1 MVCFFWGTTWMAS
14 KFGVMHMPAL
24 QMAGIRQLLGGT
36 LYIIFFLARGAS
48 LPKGKEWIPIIVLS
62 LLNFVLTNGL
72 GTWGVR
78 YISAGLG
85 AIIAATFPLW
95 IVIIDLF
102 SGKST
107 PPTKAI
113 IGLLLG
119 FGGVCIIFYEHF
131 HDFLNP
137 DFRFGIIISVIAA
150 WSWAFGTLYTK
161 KQAKQFNPYF
171 SIGLQMFMAGVI
183 MNVAAE
189 ATGNSIP
196 VANIPWQSWSAIVY
210 LVTIGSVF
218 SFIAYLYALQHL
230 PTEQASIYAYI
241 NPVVAVVLGSLF
253 FDEKMTVYIITGG
266 LVALYGV
273 YLINKVY
280 KKGDSPEA

>member
-1 MVCFFWGTTWMAS
+1 
-14 KFGVMHMPAL
+14 MPAL

-36 LYIIFFLARGAS
+36 LYIIFFLAKGAS
-48 LPKGKEWIPIIVLS
+48 FPRGKEWIPIIVLS
-62 LLNFVLTNGL
+62 ALNFVLTNGL

-102 SGKST
+102 AGKSS

-131 HDFLNP
+131 HDFINP

-161 KQAKQFNPYF
+161 QQAKQFNPYF
-171 SIGLQMFMAGVI
+171 SIGLQMFIAGIV
-183 MNVAAE
+183 MNIAAE
-189 ATGNSIP
+189 ASGNSIP
-196 VANIPWQSWSAIVY
+196 LGNIPWQSWSAIVY

-253 FDEKMTVYIITGG
+253 FEEKMTMFIITGG
-266 LVALYGV
+266 IVALYGV
-273 YLINKVY
+273 YLINRVY